1 MNEESHLELS
11 QSVFHST
18 LGQQEWVEMNSHL
31 LSACCTP
38 GPQLSTYFTSSYTI
52 HIITQ
57 GDMSLFIMQIRKL
70 RLKEF
75 K

>member
-1 MNEESHLELS
+1 MELS
-11 QSVFHST
+11 KSVFRNT

-31 LSACCTP
+31 LGACCMP
-38 GPQLSTYFTSSYTI
+38 GPQLSTYFTYSYMI

>member
-1 MNEESHLELS
+1 MELS
-11 QSVFHST
+11 KSVFHST

-31 LSACCTP
+31 LGACCMP
-38 GPQLSTYFTSSYTI
+38 GPQLNTYFTSSYTT

-57 GDMSLFIMQIRKL
+57 GDRSLFIMHIRKL